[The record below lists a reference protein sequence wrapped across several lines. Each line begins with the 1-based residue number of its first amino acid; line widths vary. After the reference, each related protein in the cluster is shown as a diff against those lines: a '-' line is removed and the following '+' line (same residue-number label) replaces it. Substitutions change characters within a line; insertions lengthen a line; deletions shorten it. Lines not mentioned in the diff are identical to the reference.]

1 MKLRI
6 VNIVFI
12 VLAVVG
18 FVIVMGGIGTMDFMV
33 ERGVDYPLINSIK
46 TVGIGMLMMIPS
58 GVKEIVEWLKKDRI
72 L

>member
-6 VNIVFI
+6 FNIVFI

-33 ERGVDYPLINSIK
+33 ESGVDYPLINSIK

-58 GVKEIVEWLKKDRI
+58 GVKGIVEWLKKDRI

>member
-6 VNIVFI
+6 FNIVFI

-18 FVIVMGGIGTMDFMV
+18 FVIVMGGVGTMDFMV
-33 ERGVDYPLINSIK
+33 ESGVDYPLINSIK

>member
-6 VNIVFI
+6 FNIVFI

-33 ERGVDYPLINSIK
+33 ESGVDYPLINSIK